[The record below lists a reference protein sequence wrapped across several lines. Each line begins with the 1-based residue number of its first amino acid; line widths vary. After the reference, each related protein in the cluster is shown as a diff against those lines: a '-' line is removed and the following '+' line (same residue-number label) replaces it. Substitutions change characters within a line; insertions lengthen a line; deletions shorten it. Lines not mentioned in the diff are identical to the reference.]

1 MNGSIYLRLFSV
13 KSNNLLVE
21 YACTHFIFSFI
32 LFSCDCFEALSN
44 ELITIAHMNTYSCDD
59 AFYKCKHSS
68 TAKTLKRQI
77 KKIKN
82 KCKILKKEY
91 RILRETKNLN
101 IVYQSTYMSMGKM
114 ISTDANTTKQES
126 KIYIFSNTNQF
137 TWERLMILFSKHTC
151 IE

>member
-13 KSNNLLVE
+13 KRNNLLVE
-21 YACTHFIFSFI
+21 YAYPHFIFSFI

-44 ELITIAHMNTYSCDD
+44 ELITIACMNTYSCDD

-77 KKIKN
+77 KKNN

-126 KIYIFSNTNQF
+126 KIYSQIRTNS
-137 TWERLMILFSKHTC
+137 LGNV
-151 IE
+151 